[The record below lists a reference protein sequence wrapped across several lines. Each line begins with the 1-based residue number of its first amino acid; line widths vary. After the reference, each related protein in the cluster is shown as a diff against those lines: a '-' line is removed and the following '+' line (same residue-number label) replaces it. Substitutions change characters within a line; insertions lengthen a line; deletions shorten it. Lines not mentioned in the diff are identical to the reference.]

1 MCQVAKRK
9 VLGRPCYDVV
19 FAIVVQANINWT
31 KKQNS
36 KVLVRVLKSS
46 HGTIRNF
53 RESAAKGSGSRL
65 DWGGSLSAGLDPS
78 AGEG

>member
-1 MCQVAKRK
+1 
-9 VLGRPCYDVV
+9 
-19 FAIVVQANINWT
+19 VVQANINWT

-78 AGEG
+78 AGEC